1 MKPDPLKY
9 AATRALE
16 DLKARQ
22 PADITERLEAIR
34 KRNAQDAAIA
44 IFTMLLLILAGSGA
58 ALFFGGGV

>member
-16 DLKARQ
+16 DPKARQ
-22 PADITERLEAIR
+22 PADITEQLEAIR